1 VSIDG
6 AEQVP
11 HAEPESPAYD
21 GPLLD
26 GIGGEPPE
34 DPGARRIRLLR
45 ARNIVFGVVLVLAVC
60 LAVIFGPTM
69 WQVLRE
75 KNTTVETPD
84 RVAALSRDSGADA
97 QSTVDYLKTA
107 VDAGVPL
114 NSTVGAVYTDA
125 GTTQRSVFFVGGTGL
140 FLSPD
145 KQLNSVFG
153 LIRDQTGG
161 VDGVRAVPAGKL
173 GGVMKCGTTK
183 TDEGVMSVCG
193 WADHGSLAV
202 ALFSDRSLD
211 ESAHL
216 LLTMRNEMQHRN

>member
-6 AEQVP
+6 AKQVP
-11 HAEPESPAYD
+11 DAEPESPAAED
-21 GPLLD
+21 LFD

-34 DPGARRIRLLR
+34 EPGARRARLLR
-45 ARNIVFGVVLVLAVC
+45 ARNIVLGVLVVLAVC
-60 LAVIFGPTM
+60 MAIIFGPTM
-69 WQVLRE
+69 WQVFRE
-75 KNTTVETPD
+75 KDTTIRTPD
-84 RVAALSRDSGADA
+84 KLAALTIDDSPDA
-97 QSTVDYLKTA
+97 QTTVDYLKTA

-114 NSTVGAVYTDA
+114 NSTVGAVYTDG

-145 KQLNSVFG
+145 KQLSSVFG
-153 LIRDQTGG
+153 LITDQTGG
-161 VDGVRAVPAGKL
+161 VDQVRKVRAGKL

-202 ALFSDRSLD
+202 ALFPDRGID
-211 ESAHL
+211 EAANL
-216 LLTMRNEMQHRN
+216 MLTMRDQMQRRH